1 MADETE
7 KTGVS
12 EGETKAEFK
21 VDAFIDAMRETNN
34 EVLQVEELKSHAEKL
49 KESLIGY
56 VTNILKEYSLTL
68 KIPANSL
75 PGVQGVRAVYFDGT
89 GIVSYL
95 FKDGSVKS
103 WTMKELPPK
112 QLLQVFNAAM
122 PHLTN
127 ALKLTRK
134 EYEDLGNLLTK
145 IGKHVLS
152 LNEEQKDLPEQH
164 AL

>member
-1 MADETE
+1 MDEAE
-7 KTGVS
+7 KTHVS
-12 EGETKAEFK
+12 KDEKRTTFK

-49 KESLIGY
+49 KENLIGY
-56 VTNILKEYSLTL
+56 LTNILKEYSLTL

-89 GIVSYL
+89 GIISYL

-103 WTMKELPPK
+103 WALKELPPQ
-112 QLLQVFNAAM
+112 QLLMVFNAAM
-122 PHLTN
+122 PYLTN

-134 EYEDLGNLLTK
+134 EYEDIGNLLTK
-145 IGKHVLS
+145 IGKHLLS